1 VTGTTARDRLFSGLV
16 IAFCFAVLA
25 WLNGRYVAEGRGQ
38 VAAYSI
44 LGWILALACLAGL
57 AGLIMASDAPLRREA
72 GWPGALDALTRGFLT
87 LLPFTLLALLSEL
100 VFKWGAAQA
109 FTQAA
114 IMTSGAAV
122 GVEVI
127 RRSGQ
132 KVKYMIAPML
142 GAFVFSILWIA
153 FSALFQKVAG

>member
-1 VTGTTARDRLFSGLV
+1 MDSAARDRIVSGLV
-16 IAFCFAVLA
+16 VVFCFAVLS
-25 WLNGRYVAEGRGQ
+25 WLNGRYVGAGAGQ
-38 VAAYSI
+38 VALYTL
-44 LGWILALACLAGL
+44 LGLALALVCLTGL
-57 AGLIMASDAPLRREA
+57 TGLILASDAPLRRES

-87 LLPFTLLALLSEL
+87 LVPFTLLALLAEL
-100 VFKWGAAQA
+100 LFSWGAAQA

-122 GVEVI
+122 GVEVM

-132 KVKYMIAPML
+132 KPKYMIAPML
-142 GAFVFSILWIA
+142 GAFAFSILWIA